1 MGTDIR
7 RVGSVRRRGAGC
19 VDVRPAGRSPAALR
33 PSLPLRRTALAL
45 ACCTAVAAAQ
55 AETWRITPSV
65 GILETY
71 TSNVNDAPSGQEVG
85 DWVTSLTAAVGVAG
99 EGRRVKLNG
108 SIAVTADLYARENQN
123 NTIYP
128 TVNLFGSVEAIER
141 FLFID
146 ATANVS
152 QTYQNA
158 FGPQPGNNVNATA
171 NRYTDQTL
179 SLIHI

>member
-1 MGTDIR
+1 VAPDASTFGRLAVVPPHCAR
-7 RVGSVRRRGAGC
+7 RCRCAG
-19 VDVRPAGRSPAALR
+19 
-33 PSLPLRRTALAL
+33 ALAF
-45 ACCTAVAAAQ
+45 ACCTAVAG
-55 AETWRITPSV
+55 AEAENWRFTPSV

-128 TVNLFGSVEAIER
+128 TSASSAASRRSKSFFSSKRPQTSLKPSRIPSAR
-141 FLFID
+141 SP
-146 ATANVS
+146 ATTS
-152 QTYQNA
+152 TRR
-158 FGPQPGNNVNATA
+158 PTATPT
-171 NRYTDQTL
+171 RR
-179 SLIHI
+179 IH